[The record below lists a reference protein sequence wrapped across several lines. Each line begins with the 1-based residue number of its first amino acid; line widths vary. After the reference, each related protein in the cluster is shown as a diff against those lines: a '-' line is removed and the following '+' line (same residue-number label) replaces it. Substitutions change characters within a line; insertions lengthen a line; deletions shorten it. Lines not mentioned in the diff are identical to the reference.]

1 MSTSTTTA
9 SAPGSSAVAP
19 TSDAT
24 AHRVQPT
31 GRGTLTV
38 PASVVAKIA
47 AQAAA
52 ELPTVGAA
60 SGGVLGLG
68 ARRDFTDRP
77 QAEAEL
83 YGNTAVIS
91 VDLGITYP
99 TPLRTGAEAIRNHIA
114 RRVGELTGFDVGR
127 IDLQISWL
135 HPAPSTTTRGAL
147 L

>member
-1 MSTSTTTA
+1 MTAPATTTPA
-9 SAPGSSAVAP
+9 AGSSAAAP
-19 TSDAT
+19 HADAT
-24 AHRVQPT
+24 GHHAQPA
-31 GRGTLTV
+31 GRGSLTV

-68 ARRDFTDRP
+68 ARRDFNGRP

-91 VDLGITYP
+91 LDLGITYP
-99 TPLRTGAEAIRNHIA
+99 TPLRTGSEAIRTYVA
-114 RRVGELTGFDVGR
+114 RRVGELTGLTVGQ

-135 HPAPSTTTRGAL
+135 HPAPATTRGAL